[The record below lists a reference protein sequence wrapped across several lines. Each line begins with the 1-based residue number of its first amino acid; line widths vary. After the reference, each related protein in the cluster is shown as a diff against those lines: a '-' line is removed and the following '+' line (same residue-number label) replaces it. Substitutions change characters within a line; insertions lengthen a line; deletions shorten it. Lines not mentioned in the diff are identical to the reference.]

1 MKDTNQISAH
11 ISSRTK
17 NRLDRYVRNF
27 GVTRGHVIERAL
39 EHHLQ
44 ALEEIPSGFIIPKRL
59 VLTADDAVMVRDITE
74 RPPEPSDAMKKLF
87 DDR

>member
-1 MKDTNQISAH
+1 MSDTTQISAH
-11 ISSRTK
+11 ISFETK

-27 GVTRGHVIERAL
+27 GVTRGHIIERAL

-44 ALEEIPSGFIIPKRL
+44 ALEEIPPNFIIPKRL
-59 VLTADDAVMVRDITE
+59 VLAPDSAVKVRDLTE
-74 RPPEPSDAMKKLF
+74 RPPAPNDALKKLF

>member
-1 MKDTNQISAH
+1 MTETTQISAH
-11 ISSRTK
+11 ISYETK

-27 GVTRGHVIERAL
+27 GVTRGHLIERAL

-44 ALEEIPSGFIIPKRL
+44 ALEEIPPNFIMPKRL
-59 VLTADDAVMVRDITE
+59 VLSPDSAVKVREITE
-74 RPPEPSDAMKKLF
+74 RPPEPTDALKKLF

>member
-1 MKDTNQISAH
+1 MSDTTQISAH
-11 ISSRTK
+11 ISVETK

-27 GVTRGHVIERAL
+27 GVTRGHLIERAL

-44 ALEEIPSGFIIPKRL
+44 ALEEIPAHFIMPKRI
-59 VLTADDAVMVRDITE
+59 VLSHESAVAVREMTE
-74 RPPEPSDAMKKLF
+74 RPPEPTDAMKKLF